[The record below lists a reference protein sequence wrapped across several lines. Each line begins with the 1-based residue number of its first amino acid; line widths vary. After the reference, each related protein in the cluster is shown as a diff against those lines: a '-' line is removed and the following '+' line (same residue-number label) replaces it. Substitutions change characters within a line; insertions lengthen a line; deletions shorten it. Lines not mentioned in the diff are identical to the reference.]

1 MKKGKPARHNILEPI
16 NFKKVPYNQEDQEEK
31 QAEIKKMMDEGI
43 IDAPTTTTE
52 PKSDDSL
59 QEEP

>member
-1 MKKGKPARHNILEPI
+1 L
-16 NFKKVPYNQEDQEEK
+16 KKVAFDQDDQDEK

-52 PKSDDSL
+52 LRSDDSL
-59 QEEP
+59 QEAP